1 MRVAVIDD
9 EQKERETLSGYLNR
23 FESEYHKKI
32 RIDVFESGDRFL
44 ETFGPEYDVIIFD
57 VDMRGMNGLD
67 CARKIREMDENVIIL
82 FVTNMAKYAVNGYE
96 VDAIDYIIKPVGY
109 YDFSLKFQKAVR
121 RLSRKTEKSIMLEIG
136 AKIHRVK
143 VSDITYVEVL
153 AHYVIYHLKN
163 ETFKLR
169 GSMKEQELKLSAYNF
184 SRIHK
189 SYLVNLAYVE
199 NIQGNV
205 IVVAGEQLP
214 VGLAYKDVFMQDFL
228 RFIRS

>member
-1 MRVAVIDD
+1 MKVAVIDD

-23 FESEYHKKI
+23 FGSEYHKKI

-44 ETFGPEYDVIIFD
+44 ETLGQEYDVIIFD
-57 VDMRGMNGLD
+57 VDMPGMNGLD
-67 CARKIREMDENVIIL
+67 CARKIRETDENVIIL
-82 FVTNMAKYAVNGYE
+82 FVTNMAQYAVNGYE

-121 RLSRKTEKSIMLEIG
+121 RLSRRTEKSIMLETG
-136 AKIHRVK
+136 AKVQRVK
-143 VSDITYVEVL
+143 VSDIAYVEVL
-153 AHYVIYHLKN
+153 SHYVIYHLKN
-163 ETFKLR
+163 ETIKLR

-205 IVVAGEQLP
+205 ITVAGEQLP
-214 VGLAYKDVFMQDFL
+214 VGLAYKDAIMQDFL